1 MKDEFL
7 QLKEYLTKEYMKM
20 SEEKDDIISKK
31 VQLEVERDKEENPLF
46 SKKGTEEIKRMFS
59 PLSDN
64 IFRNLY
70 NEKKK
75 SELCK
80 KIEMLENNA
89 NNINTSMEEVKK
101 YITFVKSMERQ
112 WIEEE
117 TKKTISDL
125 PADHNFHKQEA
136 EVWQDKKEN
145 IQEEDKYREYN
156 GNEVEDDA
164 KAMIVAAIQFIE
176 SEYPNIHFYMD
187 IEEENY
193 ILSSEA
199 NSNLIRIITYT
210 ISSTIESMVVD
221 SVWIEMKRKNNDMI
235 ISLQLVGDG
244 GLIGHY
250 AYKTSLTIV

>member
-46 SKKGTEEIKRMFS
+46 SKKGTEEIRRMFS
-59 PLSDN
+59 PLSDD
-64 IFRNLY
+64 IFCNPY
-70 NEKKK
+70 NETKK

-80 KIEMLENNA
+80 KIEILENNV
-89 NNINTSMEEVKK
+89 NDINVSLDEIKK
-101 YITFVKSMERQ
+101 YISFVKSMERQ

-117 TKKTISDL
+117 TKKTIPVL
-125 PADHNFHKQEA
+125 REKQ
-136 EVWQDKKEN
+136 
-145 IQEEDKYREYN
+145 YREYN
-156 GNEVEDDA
+156 GNDVEDDA
-164 KAMIVAAIQFIE
+164 RTMIVAAIQFIE
-176 SEYPNIHFYMD
+176 SEYPDIRFYMD
-187 IEEENY
+187 IEEDIY

-210 ISSTIESMVVD
+210 ISSTIESMAVD
-221 SVWIEMKRKNNDMI
+221 SVWIEMKRKNKDMI

-250 AYKTSLTIV
+250 AYKTSLTII